1 MRYRRF
7 VGRYV
12 TLVTIVAPPATDY
25 LRGPR
30 AAVSLA
36 PARWRP
42 ATDVSESAGG
52 FSVTVELAGVD
63 PEALDVQL
71 YEDALVVEGTRLVA
85 GSGGVYHSAEIRQ
98 GPFRVEVP
106 LPGAIDPERIDAH
119 FDRGLLQIT
128 PPGDPKRPETRRDR

>member
-12 TLVTIVAPPATDY
+12 TLVTIMAPPTTDY

-30 AAVSLA
+30 PAVSLA

-42 ATDVSESAGG
+42 ATDVAESADR

-71 YEDALVVEGTRLVA
+71 YEDALVVEGTRMVTVT
-85 GSGGVYHSAEIRQ
+85 GSGRGVYHSAEIRQ

-106 LPGAIDPERIDAH
+106 LPGAIDPERIDATY
-119 FDRGLLQIT
+119 DRGLLQIT
-128 PPGDPKRPETRRDR
+128 LPRPAAG